1 MKTLRILTISI
12 LCFSFFLLVGCKLRE
27 EKIYN
32 IEYYINGEKVDY
44 SPKTYKKGDS
54 FDLPIPRT
62 TVNEEFDGWYLYDDY
77 SGKQITKIK
86 TTTTGDLTLYSHIS
100 FNNPESEETFLIPI
114 DIKCPN
120 ETLIYDYSVSID
132 EILADI
138 NIYVLYHDTKL
149 KLLDK
154 SEYDVDTS
162 NYSEEKGT
170 YEFKVTY
177 EYFELIVTVIVE
189 KGSMDSF
196 QSNITMAPLDTVIDI
211 LSYNQENNEQFEI
224 TKGLPSLGNP
234 KVLVIPIEF
243 NDIPAPLDMKENLEK
258 AFFGSSE
265 DVGWESLQSYY
276 YKSSYGKLNIEGE
289 VLEPFDTGHT
299 VNYYNEMYSDYLEKY
314 DRYING
320 LTTVY
325 PESVEWSIINKALMY
340 YDEQI
345 DYSEYDADKD
355 GYIDSLYIVYA
366 NQYVNEED
374 SLWWAFTNE
383 YLTDEFEYYDDVE
396 ADYYTF
402 LSYTFLFDEFYG
414 NEIILNSETIIHET
428 GHLLGL
434 QDYYDYD
441 PTQGPNGG
449 IGGADMMDYNVGDH
463 NPFSKLILGWVNPY
477 VVVGKDSTIEIGK
490 FSETGDCV
498 VVFKEFNNSY
508 FDEYLIID
516 YYTPDGLNEASK
528 GHNGLF
534 TQSGIRIY
542 HVDSTLTNDVV
553 YSVFDITDY
562 NNSFSTHRLIKLVE
576 ADRRD
581 DINKNSCAQNTDLFQ
596 AGDTY
601 TWGRWYDKTPV
612 GFSIKIN
619 SLNDDVASISIS
631 FSKS

>member
-1 MKTLRILTISI
+1 
-12 LCFSFFLLVGCKLRE
+12 
-27 EKIYN
+27 
-32 IEYYINGEKVDY
+32 
-44 SPKTYKKGDS
+44 
-54 FDLPIPRT
+54 
-62 TVNEEFDGWYLYDDY
+62 
-77 SGKQITKIK
+77 
-86 TTTTGDLTLYSHIS
+86 
-100 FNNPESEETFLIPI
+100 
-114 DIKCPN
+114 
-120 ETLIYDYSVSID
+120 
-132 EILADI
+132 
-138 NIYVLYHDTKL
+138 
-149 KLLDK
+149 
-154 SEYDVDTS
+154 
-162 NYSEEKGT
+162 
-170 YEFKVTY
+170 
-177 EYFELIVTVIVE
+177 
-189 KGSMDSF
+189 MDSF

-562 NNSFSTHRLIKLVE
+562 DNSFSTHRLIKLVE